1 MFQDYLGFFL
11 PPKSF
16 LTCTVPSVE
25 RSCSRTFIHLE
36 KAALHEFFF
45 SFHLTSTISRISCEN
60 PTSSHL
66 RRRGAE
72 SESTATGDM
81 ENTTHT
87 HIHDDNADVF
97 HAKIN
102 KTHHTAEAKADA
114 ASSQVKSPKRKS
126 STTSKQD
133 GAATASP
140 VGKSAEIYHR
150 RRKGW

>member
-1 MFQDYLGFFL
+1 M
-11 PPKSF
+11 S
-16 LTCTVPSVE
+16 
-25 RSCSRTFIHLE
+25 
-36 KAALHEFFF
+36 FF
-45 SFHLTSTISRISCEN
+45 SLFILHQLYPEN

-126 STTSKQD
+126 STTSKQE

-150 RRKGW
+150 RRKG